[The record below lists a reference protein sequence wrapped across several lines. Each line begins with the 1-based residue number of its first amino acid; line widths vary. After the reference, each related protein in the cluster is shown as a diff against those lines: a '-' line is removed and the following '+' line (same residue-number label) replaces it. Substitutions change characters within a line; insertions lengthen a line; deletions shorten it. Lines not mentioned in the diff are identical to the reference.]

1 MYTVFSAL
9 HECYCD
15 MAHALLIA
23 LETQD
28 LSRMYLAHH
37 QLEKTF
43 NINIIIIIVNCLGV

>member
-1 MYTVFSAL
+1 MYIVFSAL

-23 LETQD
+23 LERQD

-37 QLEKTF
+37 QLENKF
-43 NINIIIIIVNCLGV
+43 NINIIVIIVNCLGV